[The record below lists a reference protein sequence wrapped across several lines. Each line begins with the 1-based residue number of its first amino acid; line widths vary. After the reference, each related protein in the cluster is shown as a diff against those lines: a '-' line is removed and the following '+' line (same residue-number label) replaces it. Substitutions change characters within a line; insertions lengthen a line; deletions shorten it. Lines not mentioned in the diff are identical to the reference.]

1 MWMKYLKPYR
11 KEAVIGFFFKLIEA
25 FFELIVPIVVA
36 DIIDYGILHQDQ
48 QYILQRGLL
57 LLALALL
64 GYACALVC
72 QYFAS
77 KTSQG
82 FGTYLRNDMFKAIH
96 AYDYENI
103 DEIGIPSLMTRITN
117 DTNQLQLAVAM
128 TIRLASRS
136 PFLILGSL
144 VMAFRISVPI
154 ALIFICAAPI
164 LALAIY
170 GVMSKSLP
178 LYLKIQKQL
187 DHVSLI
193 CRENL
198 AGIRVIR
205 AFSKQK
211 QEKERF
217 QQATQKQKDMQI
229 QVGKLSALLNPS
241 TSVIVN
247 CAILVILY
255 AGGLQVNA
263 GHLTQG
269 EVIAL
274 INYMNQILLSMFAFA
289 NVIVIYNKATA
300 CYKRVQE
307 VLAIQPAIQNGKCLI
322 DNQEGPLVTF
332 DHVSFSYQ
340 GSHALHD
347 LSFSIHQ
354 GETIG
359 IIGGTGSGKS
369 TLIHLIPR
377 FYEATQ
383 GQIYIKNRPI
393 QDYSLFSLRQMI
405 GLVPQQATLFTGTI
419 KENICL
425 AKENASDDEVKQALH
440 LAQAS
445 FVDEWKDGIYSHITQ
460 GGHNLSGGQKQ
471 RLTIARALVRNPELL
486 ILDDS
491 ASALDFATDAALRK
505 AISTLPQTT
514 IIVSQRVSAIM
525 HADKILV
532 LSHGE
537 LVGMGKH
544 DELMKTCEI
553 YQQIVTSQMSKE
565 VA

>member
-307 VLAIQPAIQNGKCLI
+307 VLAIQPAIQDGKCLI

-347 LSFSIHQ
+347 ISFSIHQ

-377 FYEATQ
+377 FFEATQ

-445 FVDEWKDGIYSHITQ
+445 FVDEWKDGIDSHITQ

-505 AISTLPQTT
+505 AIATLPQTT

>member
-263 GHLTQG
+263 GYLTQG

-307 VLAIQPAIQNGKCLI
+307 VLAIQPAIQDGKCLI
-322 DNQEGPLVTF
+322 DNQEGPMVTF

-369 TLIHLIPR
+369 TLIHLILR

-393 QDYSLFSLRQMI
+393 QDYSLYSLRQMI

-505 AISTLPQTT
+505 AIATLPQTT